1 MIIINLNDLDV
12 NNLHYEIIKEEKN
25 GYDVKLSYNINGD
38 LYQDFLIRLTS
49 KKLIK
54 SSSYYTKFS
63 NIEIQKLTQIK
74 NHIKI
79 KLHEIFL
86 NYHTKF
92 FSGELA
98 EFEIKYSD
106 LDREKMY
113 LNDYKFDKDSK
124 NDLKNLGKFCDIIM
138 SLNIDIRT
146 YIMNSEIMDLYD
158 LKKNA
163 TNAKVYIN
171 FRPKIIKEVN
181 FSKEDFKNNYE
192 IIKVQDSYSTT
203 KILEI

>member
-1 MIIINLNDLDV
+1 MIIINLNDLDTD
-12 NNLHYEIIKEEKN
+12 NLHYEIIKEEKN
-25 GYDVKLSYNINGD
+25 GYNVKLSYNINGD

-54 SSSYYTKFS
+54 SSSCYTKFS
-63 NIEIQKLTQIK
+63 NTEIQKLTQIK

-79 KLHEIFL
+79 KLHETFL

-98 EFEIKYSD
+98 DFEVKYSD
-106 LDREKMY
+106 LDREKIY
-113 LNDYKFDKDSK
+113 FNDYKIDKESK
-124 NDLKNLGKFCDIIM
+124 NEIKNLTKFCDIIM

-146 YIMNSEIMDLYD
+146 YVMNGEIIDLYD
-158 LKKNA
+158 LNKNA
-163 TNAKVYIN
+163 TTAKVYIN
-171 FRPKIIKEVN
+171 FRPKVIKEVN